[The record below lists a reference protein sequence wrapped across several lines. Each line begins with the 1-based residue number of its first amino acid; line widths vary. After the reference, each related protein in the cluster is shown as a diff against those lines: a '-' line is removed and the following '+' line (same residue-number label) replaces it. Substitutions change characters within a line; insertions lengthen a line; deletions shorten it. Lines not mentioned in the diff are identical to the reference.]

1 MTNQEIKNKNLEE
14 LFRKQSL
21 GQVILYT
28 KQELFIAQAPSFNF
42 ELDADQLII
51 KGLEVGFITNVGKDQ
66 SNQTIYEVN
75 QNY

>member
-51 KGLEVGFITNVGKDQ
+51 KGLEVGFITNAGKDQ
-66 SNQTIYEVN
+66 SNQTIYQVN